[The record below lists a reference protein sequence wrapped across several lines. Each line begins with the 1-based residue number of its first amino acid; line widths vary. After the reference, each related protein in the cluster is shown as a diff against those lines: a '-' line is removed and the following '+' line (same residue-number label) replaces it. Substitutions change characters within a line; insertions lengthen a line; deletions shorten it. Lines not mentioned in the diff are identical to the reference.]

1 MQKAMEWRSSN
12 TRDRDAILII
22 WIMIVLVLAGV
33 LGILNYPTSDFTMP
47 NIFHAPIETI
57 PLDFGWTGFV
67 FILVNGFLLSL
78 TLVRYGLDATERA
91 LLSVGLGFGTT
102 YVMMIL
108 IGILWEIS
116 FSTVLLTQVSLL
128 LTLLLG
134 TFYRGLKP
142 SIFYKLRIE
151 RKRMHITKSNI
162 FEATV
167 LMLIGVYMCIA
178 LYQTVA
184 YPPIEWDSLAYGVNY
199 AKIIFEKGTIP
210 LIAGPSIGLEMSAS
224 YPPGVQLLAVYLYT
238 LAGSSNDFYFRIL
251 QPMLGLATMIATYK
265 FAMIMTKN
273 RTASVF
279 AMLILSVMPTFW
291 EVFVQE
297 TYLMCLTLM
306 LTLSVFFFFKA
317 YRSNDVEAKK
327 LELVGTLFC
336 CFSALTSFIGVFSFG
351 LLFLYSLKRQIP
363 AKRFIWLAI
372 LAIVIV
378 FPWFMRN
385 LVLLGNP
392 LYPFFGIGK
401 YLDSMLLTST
411 MQHFQNWTKVPL
423 FGLFSVVS
431 KIGAGLLLSAIVYL
445 MYTKRKLFLLIL
457 PSYLLLV
464 GLVIMA
470 THIPFI
476 RYLVIAMP
484 ALAVI
489 LSESTRMLLA
499 TRNVV
504 KSATPI
510 ILIGLI
516 LILIVPVLPSINS
529 YKPTPT
535 FGNDKSSYLI
545 QVFEEGDAWKW
556 IKENTPK
563 DSRIATYDIKE
574 YYLERE
580 VLQLDGNESAPLY
593 RLDTIEEGIS
603 FLRERN
609 VRYFLSIPW
618 ATPSEIRMPL
628 AYEWSVLTRYLGD
641 PKYLPPVYVGQ
652 NGTTVYHV
660 GPIEEE
666 TIYASFAEKDFAPPL
681 KHVTI
686 NLTIANET
694 GSPSAQF
701 HIPVPADYR
710 EGLMAVTFRSSEH
723 LFDVELWNGIIKETG
738 NTMDK
743 SKLVM
748 QWSVPAE
755 NISDVEDPSFV
766 WQINRAGYFTFLI
779 FDRTDAFKESFNVV
793 IDIRFYNC
801 WDPEIVEVPI

>member
-102 YVMMIL
+102 YVTMIL
-108 IGILWEIS
+108 IGIIWEIS

-306 LTLSVFFFFKA
+306 LTLSAFFFFKA

-710 EGLMAVTFRSSEH
+710 EGLMTATFRSSEH

-779 FDRTDAFKESFNVV
+779 FDRTDAFKESFNVA

-801 WDPEIVEVPI
+801 WDPETVEVPI